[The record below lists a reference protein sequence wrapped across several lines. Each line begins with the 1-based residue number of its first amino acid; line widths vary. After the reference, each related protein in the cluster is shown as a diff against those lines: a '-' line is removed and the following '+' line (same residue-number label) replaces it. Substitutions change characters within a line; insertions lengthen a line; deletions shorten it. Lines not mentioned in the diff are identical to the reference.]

1 MSGFYVEKKG
11 TSLEQVS
18 QNSATLDLLARGD
31 GAEVL
36 LQEIDADKVIQIASP
51 ERKSVLE
58 FFYILEGR
66 IIWMKEDGSHE
77 ELTSGDYFYT
87 NYFRGK
93 EHLKTSTKTKI
104 LYVSTEPI
112 FHHLSDVIKGLMKM
126 IKQVEDKD
134 YYTHSHG
141 NRVQD
146 YATKIA
152 EKLGITGD
160 QFERLMYAALFH
172 DIGKIKLSDKIVS
185 GHEKP
190 TAEEWRQIH
199 MHPIYG
205 KEIVERSLLR
215 NIGEIIAQ
223 HHERLDGSGYPN
235 GIKGDDISL
244 EARII
249 SVIDAFDAMT
259 TDRSYSKAKTINEAV
274 DEIVKEAGDKFDDK
288 IVKLFIEVLTEE
300 GLYKSSFRKE

>member
-1 MSGFYVEKKG
+1 MSGFYVEQKG
-11 TSLEQVS
+11 NSIEQVS

-36 LQEIDADKVIQIASP
+36 LQEIDSDKIIQIASP
-51 ERKSVLE
+51 DRKSVLE
-58 FFYILEGR
+58 FFYILEGS

-77 ELTSGDYFYT
+77 ELKKGDYFYT

-93 EHLKTSTKTKI
+93 EHLKTSSKTKI

-112 FHHLSDVIKGLMKM
+112 FHHLSEVIKNLMQM
-126 IKQVEDKD
+126 IKQVEEKD

-152 EKLGITGD
+152 DKLGITGD
-160 QFERLMYAALFH
+160 KFERLMYASLFH

-190 TAEEWRQIH
+190 TEEEWKQIH

-205 KEIVERSLLR
+205 QEIVEKSLLR

-223 HHERLDGSGYPN
+223 HHERLDGSGYPH
-235 GIKGDDISL
+235 GIKGEDIYL

-249 SVIDAFDAMT
+249 SVIDTFDAMT
-259 TDRSYSKAKTINEAV
+259 TDRSYSKARTINEAV
-274 DEIVKEAGDKFDDK
+274 NEIISGAGEKFDKK
-288 IVKLFIEVLTEE
+288 IVELFIEVLTEE
-300 GLYKSSFRKE
+300 GLYKSSIRKE